1 MLDVFG
7 REPLLADP
15 PAGWQ
20 RDCSERVP
28 APWYLELPAYFAPR
42 GPSFAMLDAF
52 GQEPLLADP
61 PAGPQDEPALPAEE
75 LPLAPEPVVDLVGRD
90 RRQFWDPST
99 ASQRTDCSAALRAV
113 CPYAPVGSCW
123 LMYSRSH
130 LEVAC

>member
-1 MLDVFG
+1 MDALAQ
-7 REPLLADP
+7 EPLLADP
-15 PAGWQ
+15 PAERQ
-20 RDCSERVP
+20 RGCSGMVP
-28 APWYLELPAYFAPR
+28 ALWRLELLAYFAPR
-42 GPSFAMLDAF
+42 GPSFAMLDAL

-61 PAGPQDEPALPAEE
+61 PAGRQDEPALPAEE
-75 LPLAPEPVVDLVGRD
+75 LLLAPEPVVDLVGRD

-130 LEVAC
+130 LEGAC